1 MSAGPSRRCFLQ
13 GLGAIGACGALGALA
28 PAARAQEA
36 KASRLR
42 PVLGRYSL
50 GMGSNWTTAITR
62 AEVRHLTPSFRTAD
76 SGGAAG
82 PRAPEF
88 EVTLQLSGDQFIWQ
102 WINEALSG
110 RPTLRD
116 GFLDYVGSGNR
127 TTDRVSFFKAMPT
140 RVSLDKLSG
149 ASKDA
154 PTATI
159 VFSAQASRLDKGG
172 QVIPPPPR
180 PVPVI
185 ASNFRMDIP
194 GLDLRDVV
202 EVSWPEISVSQGA
215 TRLGPLK
222 LTTALRGPAGA
233 HPLVQWLSEGLKGAP
248 SARSGKIALLDPS
261 LRTELLTC
269 SLAGV
274 RPLSVSMPAA
284 DSGQMQRLE
293 AELLVGSMQ
302 FAWHIDGIARKV

>member
-1 MSAGPSRRCFLQ
+1 
-13 GLGAIGACGALGALA
+13 
-28 PAARAQEA
+28 
-36 KASRLR
+36 
-42 PVLGRYSL
+42 
-50 GMGSNWTTAITR
+50 
-62 AEVRHLTPSFRTAD
+62 
-76 SGGAAG
+76 
-82 PRAPEF
+82 
-88 EVTLQLSGDQFIWQ
+88 
-102 WINEALSG
+102 
-110 RPTLRD
+110 
-116 GFLDYVGSGNR
+116 
-127 TTDRVSFFKAMPT
+127 VSFFKAVPT
-140 RVSLDKLSG
+140 RVTLDKLSG

-185 ASNFRMDIP
+185 ASNFRVDIP

-202 EVSWPEISVSQGA
+202 EVSLPEISVSQGA
-215 TRLGPLK
+215 TRFGPLK

-269 SLAGV
+269 NLAGV

>member
-1 MSAGPSRRCFLQ
+1 MSAVPSRRRFLQ
-13 GLGAIGACGALGALA
+13 GLGAIGGSGALAVLA

-50 GMGSNWTTAITR
+50 GMGPNWTTAITR
-62 AEVRHLTPSFRTAD
+62 AEVRYLTPSFRTAD

-88 EVTLQLSGDQFIWQ
+88 EVTLQLSGDPFIWQ

-110 RPTLRD
+110 KPTARD
-116 GFLDYVGSGNR
+116 GFLDYVGAGNR
-127 TTDRVSFFKAMPT
+127 TTDRVSFFKAVPT

-149 ASKDA
+149 ASKDV

-180 PVPVI
+180 PVPVL
-185 ASNFRMDIP
+185 AGNFTVGIP
-194 GLDLRDVV
+194 GVDLRYVTD
-202 EVSWPEISVSQGA
+202 VSWPEISVSQGT

-222 LTTALRGPAGA
+222 LSTALRGPAAA

-248 SARSGKIALLDPS
+248 SARSGKIALLDPG

-284 DSGQMQRLE
+284 DSGQIQRID

-302 FAWHIDGIARKV
+302 FAWHVDGAARKT